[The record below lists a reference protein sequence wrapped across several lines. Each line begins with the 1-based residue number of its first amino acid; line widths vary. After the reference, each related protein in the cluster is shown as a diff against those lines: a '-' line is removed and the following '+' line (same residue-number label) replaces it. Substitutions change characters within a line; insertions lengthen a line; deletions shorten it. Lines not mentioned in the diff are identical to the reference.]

1 MKRQRIY
8 INPSHADILSLIKSE
23 QGMCSLGEV
32 VEFVLEQY
40 LHNNNNYELTELLND
55 ARREQEQ

>member
-8 INPSHADILSLIKSE
+8 VNSSHADILSLIKSE
-23 QGMCSLGEV
+23 QGMCNLGEV
-32 VEFVLEQY
+32 VEFILEQY
-40 LHNNNNYELTELLND
+40 LDNNNYELTELLNE